1 MRIENTN
8 NATDKQNWVFPWHAK
23 QDNKATT
30 KKKKKKDFKQNVSK
44 GNYIRYLSAVMLY
57 MIYKNNWHSFYHGNN
72 IDT

>member
-30 KKKKKKDFKQNVSK
+30 KKKKKKISSK
-44 GNYIRYLSAVMLY
+44 MSLRVI
-57 MIYKNNWHSFYHGNN
+57 IYA
-72 IDT
+72 I